1 MYSLASR
8 YMKRHKFCS
17 PNNFTQ
23 SSETFN
29 LTSLVT
35 LFNVLIVLNYFN
47 SPTHVMSDNIM
58 LSLINN
64 NRPNHKP
71 PPPPCSFNDV
81 GGGTAPSGLN
91 PLVKPFAPRSL
102 SGETVINPLHAALRA
117 ARARAEQQVGDDE
130 AS

>member
-1 MYSLASR
+1 
-8 YMKRHKFCS
+8 
-17 PNNFTQ
+17 
-23 SSETFN
+23 
-29 LTSLVT
+29 
-35 LFNVLIVLNYFN
+35 
-47 SPTHVMSDNIM
+47 MSDDIM
-58 LSLINN
+58 LSLLNN

-71 PPPPCSFNDV
+71 PPPCSFND
-81 GGGTAPSGLN
+81 GGGGSAPAAGLN